1 MTKIYLAF
9 HTMFTI
15 ALNTIRELIRN
26 KFFSLILFL
35 GVVFILIS
43 FTLETLALGQL
54 ERMLYDFGLS
64 FIELTG
70 LAVILFLGGGM
81 IALEIEG
88 RTIFLMLSK
97 PVSRSSI
104 LIGKFL

>member
-1 MTKIYLAF
+1 
-9 HTMFTI
+9 MFTI
-15 ALNTIRELIRN
+15 AQNTIRELVRN

-43 FTLETLALGQL
+43 FTLETLALG
-54 ERMLYDFGLS
+54 EIRRVLYDFGLS

-81 IALEIEG
+81 ISREIE
-88 RTIFLMLSK
+88 
-97 PVSRSSI
+97 
-104 LIGKFL
+104 